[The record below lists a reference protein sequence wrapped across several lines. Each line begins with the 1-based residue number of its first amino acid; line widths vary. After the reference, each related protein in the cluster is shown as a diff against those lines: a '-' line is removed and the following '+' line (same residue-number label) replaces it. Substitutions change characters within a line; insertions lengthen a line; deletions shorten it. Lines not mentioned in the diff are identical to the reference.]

1 MANQN
6 NELLDDIN
14 SSLQRTGNAL
24 TGLKESDPE
33 LYYELFCDSD
43 EDNHKSSK

>member
-14 SSLQRTGNAL
+14 SSLKRTGNAL
-24 TGLKESDPE
+24 LGLKESD
-33 LYYELFCDSD
+33 LYSV
-43 EDNHKSSK
+43 